1 MEFVTSMLSMK
12 VTGVYHIHGMCC
24 ETTDT
29 LWNHLPKPK
38 QTASGSLQNK
48 YTPVP
53 FVVPTKDLENYF
65 IQQKI
70 KKSNFFPHIGK
81 MFSISLSSVSLSL
94 THTHTHTAGQT
105 VGARLI
111 YVKPAGCGVPESRA
125 LVSRWVQLRSVDL
138 PLLYTQPRARPDRH
152 GQSKT
157 QRRRAHG
164 LYPHSNT

>member
-1 MEFVTSMLSMK
+1 MEFVTSMLSME

-65 IQQKI
+65 IQQKME
-70 KKSNFFPHIGK
+70 KSNFFPPHRENVLYLPLK
-81 MFSISLSSVSLSL
+81 CFSLS
-94 THTHTHTAGQT
+94 HTHTHCRADSRGTAHLCEASWLWRPWEPSTCPPLSAIEKRRPAFTLHPAQSQAWQT
-105 VGARLI
+105 
-111 YVKPAGCGVPESRA
+111 
-125 LVSRWVQLRSVDL
+125 WSV
-138 PLLYTQPRARPDRH
+138 
-152 GQSKT
+152 
-157 QRRRAHG
+157 
-164 LYPHSNT
+164 